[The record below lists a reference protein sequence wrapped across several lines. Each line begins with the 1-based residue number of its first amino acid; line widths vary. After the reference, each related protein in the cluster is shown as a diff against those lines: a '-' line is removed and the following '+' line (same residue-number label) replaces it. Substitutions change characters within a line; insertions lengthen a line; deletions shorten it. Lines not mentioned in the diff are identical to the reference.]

1 MKILRGVKER
11 GGEMIGIKS
20 YGAYIPRYRID
31 RNVIYSA
38 MGWLNPAIYMAG
50 EKAVAN
56 WDEDSIS
63 MAVAAAIDCLNGMER
78 GKIDGLYLATTTP
91 PYMLRQNSGIVA
103 GALDLRSEIRT
114 ADFAG
119 STKSGTSGLLSA
131 LDAIKGGGAG
141 NVLICASDCRTS
153 KPGSA
158 QEHLYGDGAAALLL
172 GNEGVIATLEGHCS
186 VSYDF
191 PDRWRANDERFEHAW
206 EDRFIRDEG
215 YGKFMIEAMSGLLKK
230 YNLTIKDFAKVV
242 YPCLYPREHA
252 AIARRIGAEP
262 GQIQDSMLPTVGDTG
277 SASPLMMLVA
287 ALEEARP
294 GDKILV
300 ASFGSGSDALF
311 FQVTEGIGEARAR
324 RAVKKH
330 LASKKELPSYE
341 RYLAFR
347 NIIPMEIGMRGE
359 ETATTSMSLLFRD
372 RKMVLSLC
380 GSKCKRCG
388 TPQYPYQRVC
398 VNPDCGSVDEM
409 EYYRFSGKKGTLFTY
424 TGDNLAA
431 STDPPAIYGLIDF
444 EGGGRFWFDLTDCD
458 LEAVK
463 VDMPV
468 EMTFRRKYMDEA
480 RGVHGYFW
488 KATPI
493 RA

>member
-1 MKILRGVKER
+1 
-11 GGEMIGIKS
+11 MIGIKS

-91 PYMLRQNSGIVA
+91 PYMMRQNAAIVA
-103 GALDLRSEIRT
+103 GALDLRPEIRT

-119 STKSGTSGLLSA
+119 STKSGTAGLVSA
-131 LDAIKGGGAG
+131 LDAIKGGGVG
-141 NVLICASDCRTS
+141 NVLVCASDCRTS
-153 KPGSA
+153 KPGGA
-158 QEHLYGDGAAALLL
+158 QEHLYGDGAAALIV
-172 GNEGVIATLEGHCS
+172 GNDGVIATFEGHYS

-191 PDRWRANDERFEHAW
+191 PDRWRASEERFEHAW

-215 YGKFMIEAMSGLLKK
+215 YTKFMLEAMSGLLKK
-230 YNLTIKDFAKVV
+230 YNLNIKDFARVV

-252 AIARRIGAEP
+252 AIARRLGAEP
-262 GQIQDSMLPTVGDTG
+262 GQVQGSMLPTVGDTG

-287 ALEEARP
+287 ALEEANP
-294 GDKILV
+294 GDKIMV

-311 FQVTEGIGEARAR
+311 FQVTDKIDQGRDR
-324 RAVKKH
+324 RAIKKH
-330 LASKKELPSYE
+330 LASKKELSSYE

-347 NIIPMEIGMRGE
+347 NIIPLEMGLRGE
-359 ETATTSMSLLFRD
+359 ETAVTPMSCLFRE
-372 RKMVLSLC
+372 RKDILSLC
-380 GSKCKRCG
+380 GSRCKRCG
-388 TPQYPYQRVC
+388 TPQYPSSRTC
-398 VNPDCGSVDEM
+398 VNPDCGAVDEM
-409 EYYRFSGKKGTLFTY
+409 EGYRFSDRKATVFSY
-424 TGDNLAA
+424 TGDNLAPSIA
-431 STDPPAIYGLIDF
+431 PPAIYGIIDF
-444 EGGGRFWFDLTDCD
+444 AEGGRFWFDFTDCELD
-458 LEAVK
+458 SVK
-463 VDMPV
+463 VGMPV
-468 EMTFRRKYMDEA
+468 GMTFRRKYLDEA
-480 RGVHGYFW
+480 RGVHAYFW
-488 KATPI
+488 KAMPL

>member
-1 MKILRGVKER
+1 
-11 GGEMIGIKS
+11 MIGIKS
-20 YGAYIPRYRID
+20 YGAYVPRYRID

-141 NVLICASDCRTS
+141 NVLVCASDCRTS

-191 PDRWRANDERFEHAW
+191 PDRWRASDERFEHAW

-215 YGKFMIEAMSGLLKK
+215 Y
-230 YNLTIKDFAKVV
+230 V
-242 YPCLYPREHA
+242 YMKGVAPPEVSMGDIYRSILPF
-252 AIARRIGAEP
+252 IAPQLIGVLA
-262 GQIQDSMLPTVGDTG
+262 V
-277 SASPLMMLVA
+277 
-287 ALEEARP
+287 
-294 GDKILV
+294 
-300 ASFGSGSDALF
+300 LF
-311 FQVTEGIGEARAR
+311 FPQLV
-324 RAVKKH
+324 
-330 LASKKELPSYE
+330 LWLP
-341 RYLAFR
+341 
-347 NIIPMEIGMRGE
+347 
-359 ETATTSMSLLFRD
+359 D
-372 RKMVLSLC
+372 
-380 GSKCKRCG
+380 
-388 TPQYPYQRVC
+388 
-398 VNPDCGSVDEM
+398 
-409 EYYRFSGKKGTLFTY
+409 
-424 TGDNLAA
+424 
-431 STDPPAIYGLIDF
+431 AIFGLQ
-444 EGGGRFWFDLTDCD
+444 
-458 LEAVK
+458 
-463 VDMPV
+463 
-468 EMTFRRKYMDEA
+468 
-480 RGVHGYFW
+480 
-488 KATPI
+488 
-493 RA
+493 